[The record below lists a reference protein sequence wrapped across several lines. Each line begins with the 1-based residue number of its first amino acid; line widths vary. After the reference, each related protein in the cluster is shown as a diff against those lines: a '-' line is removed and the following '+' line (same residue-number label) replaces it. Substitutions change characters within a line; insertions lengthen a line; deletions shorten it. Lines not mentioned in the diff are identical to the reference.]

1 MIPLRTVIYS
11 QLCWVLPNSGS
22 LLLEWRKKVSWLRE
36 VRTGIWILTTSY
48 ANISLLIWAS
58 AALPFSEIT
67 SILLSWVLGAGRRK
81 IKRGTWAGMNQPAPE
96 LHPLSRG
103 VDLHFLLYKINN
115 HVSIYCQASKIA
127 LVSPTCFYLIFHSP
141 VGLFLLM
148 SYYYFSGILGRGTV
162 KACVKPLCLIE
173 VSNILKYFLI
183 LFYFSCWVDA
193 DPFRWMW

>member
-58 AALPFSEIT
+58 AALPFSET
-67 SILLSWVLGAGRRK
+67 SSILLSWLLGAGRRK
-81 IKRGTWAGMNQPAPE
+81 IKRGTWAGMNQPAPGIC
-96 LHPLSRG
+96 PLSRG

-115 HVSIYCQASKIA
+115 
-127 LVSPTCFYLIFHSP
+127 
-141 VGLFLLM
+141 LL
-148 SYYYFSGILGRGTV
+148 SSFQNCTGISHL
-162 KACVKPLCLIE
+162 LL
-173 VSNILKYFLI
+173 SHLS
-183 LFYFSCWVDA
+183 FSCGFI
-193 DPFRWMW
+193 PFDVLLLF